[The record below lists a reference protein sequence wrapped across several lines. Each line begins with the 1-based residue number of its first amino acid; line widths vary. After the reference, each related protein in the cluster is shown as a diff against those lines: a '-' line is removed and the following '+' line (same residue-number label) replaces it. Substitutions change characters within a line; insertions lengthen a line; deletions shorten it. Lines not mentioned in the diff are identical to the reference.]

1 MEEGIYSMTNEE
13 KNFLKFYDAKE
24 AIYEG
29 DGSLRK
35 EISAYNEKIIHF
47 FGNSI
52 VQHKVIEMDSNYI
65 DFRDVF
71 RVGNRF
77 FAVGY
82 TSIRKD
88 MDEYIDFSYPVE
100 VKQVVISKVVYEKI

>member
-1 MEEGIYSMTNEE
+1 MTNEE

-29 DGSLRK
+29 DGRLRK

-47 FGNSI
+47 FGGS
-52 VQHKVIEMDSNYI
+52 VVEHKTTEFGGCCA

-71 RVGNRF
+71 KVGNRF
-77 FAVGY
+77 FTVEY
-82 TSIRKD
+82 TGIGKD
-88 MDEYIDFSYPVE
+88 MDEYVDFSYPVE
-100 VKQVVISKVVYEKI
+100 VKPVVISKVVYEKI